1 MQYHKLKD
9 VKNIKVLKVEKGE
22 EKEEKQPQLVTTERR
37 RTIHWG

>member
-1 MQYHKLKD
+1 MQYHKLKN
-9 VKNIKVLKVEKGE
+9 VKDIKVLKVEKEE

>member
-9 VKNIKVLKVEKGE
+9 VKNIKVLKVEEEE

>member
-1 MQYHKLKD
+1 MQYHKLKNVKD
-9 VKNIKVLKVEKGE
+9 VKVLKVEKEE

>member
-9 VKNIKVLKVEKGE
+9 VKNIKVLKVEKEE